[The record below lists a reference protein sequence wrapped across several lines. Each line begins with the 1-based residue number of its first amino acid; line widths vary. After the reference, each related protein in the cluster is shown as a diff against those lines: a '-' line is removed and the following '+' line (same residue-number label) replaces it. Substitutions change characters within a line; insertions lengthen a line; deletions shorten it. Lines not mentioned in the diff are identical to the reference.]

1 MYSILMVVVMG
12 VASGDA
18 RDGAADTRTE
28 NKSREEQLQGTWRA
42 VLIEIGG
49 KEYTGKELGLV
60 MTIQGNTVTMS
71 VASKPEEKGEWTF
84 FLGPDKGPTA
94 IDYRPEGKGGK
105 GDRYT
110 LKRIYVLKG
119 DTLRECYCHE
129 SKVRPK
135 EFNSKD
141 GQTIMT
147 WKRDN

>member
-1 MYSILMVVVMG
+1 MYSVLIAIAMG
-12 VASGDA
+12 VGSGGG
-18 RDGAADTRTE
+18 RDGATDTRTVE
-28 NKSREEQLQGTWRA
+28 KSREERLQGTWRA
-42 VLIEIGG
+42 VLIEFGG
-49 KEYTGKELGLV
+49 MEYTAKELGLV

-71 VASKPEEKGEWTF
+71 VASKPEENGEWTF
-84 FLGPDKGPTA
+84 LLGPDKGPTA
-94 IDYRPEGKGGK
+94 IDFRPEGKGGK

-119 DTLRECYCHE
+119 DTVRECYCHE

-147 WKRDN
+147 WKR